1 MARRVRVGTCQER
14 QKREISPLD
23 HPQVHHGRRT
33 EPRGRDRFGRVRF
46 VLEDKP
52 SGGAGAGSGSWR
64 HERPRGHDSP
74 DDRSERRRRLL
85 LNGHG
90 LDRAGS
96 EMTIPDRL
104 RDIYDRSVAAKESIV
119 TRDVALLGARVA
131 LAWIFIYHGAGTLFG
146 AFGGT
151 GIHRGSI
158 FYATVAHLHP
168 ATFFTVLGGII
179 ECFGGIAVG
188 VGIFGRLAAAGLV
201 GDMAVA
207 MATVTFAN
215 GIVSN
220 RPGAGYELNL
230 ALAALAF
237 VVALL
242 GTGRLSL
249 DTVLRAIWER
259 HRTARIEPGGTL
271 IEVDTGELSY
281 NR

>member
-1 MARRVRVGTCQER
+1 
-14 QKREISPLD
+14 
-23 HPQVHHGRRT
+23 
-33 EPRGRDRFGRVRF
+33 
-46 VLEDKP
+46 
-52 SGGAGAGSGSWR
+52 
-64 HERPRGHDSP
+64 
-74 DDRSERRRRLL
+74 
-85 LNGHG
+85 
-90 LDRAGS
+90 
-96 EMTIPDRL
+96 MTMPDRW
-104 RDIYDRSVAAKESIV
+104 RDIYDRSVAAKESVV

-249 DTVLRAIWER
+249 DTALRAMWER
-259 HRTARIEPGGTL
+259 HRSAKIEPAGTL
-271 IEVDTGELSY
+271 IEVDTGSELSY